1 MVEEEVAEQ
10 ICPAMKWEKFTGTIK
25 GSDYSAVVEMMDLPD
40 PFWQASF
47 KVLTAEKY
55 HMSSRAFEE
64 GKLEQAYEWCVDQV
78 KQHEQ
83 RLKLRGDSQGEA
95 I

>member
-10 ICPAMKWEKFTGTIK
+10 MPAMKWDRLVGRITAPGYEATI
-25 GSDYSAVVEMMDLPD
+25 EMMDLPD
-40 PFWQASF
+40 PFWQATF
-47 KVLTAEKY
+47 KILTAEKY